1 VTQQHR
7 AKEFFEQAIALDP
20 NYADAYA
27 SLADY
32 YWSTIDLRPS
42 ESMPKAKENVL
53 KALALDPDLAQ
64 AHTELAAIHFYGDWD
79 WDGADKEF
87 RRALELNPGDADTHR
102 YYSFFLSAMDRAD
115 DAVAE
120 SRKALDLDPLSISAQ
135 VNAGF
140 ALYFAKQYDKAIDQ
154 CRKALELDANSAG
167 AYDCLGSSYLA
178 LGKYEEAIVAA
189 EKSVNLSSS
198 DPARLVGLG
207 RAYAMA
213 DRRADALKIRAQLQ
227 QLAAREYVPPYFTA
241 EIDAALGEKE
251 HALAALETALS
262 ERDVYLAWLK
272 VDAAF
277 DSLRAEPRFAQLMQ
291 RVGFA

>member
-1 VTQQHR
+1 
-7 AKEFFEQAIALDP
+7 
-20 NYADAYA
+20 
-27 SLADY
+27 
-32 YWSTIDLRPS
+32 
-42 ESMPKAKENVL
+42 MPKAKENVL
-53 KALALDPDLAQ
+53 RALALDPDLAQ

-102 YYSFFLSAMDRAD
+102 YYSFYLSAMGRAD
-115 DAVAE
+115 DAVVE

-178 LGKYEEAIVAA
+178 QGKYEEAIAAA

-213 DRRADALKIRAQLQ
+213 DRRADALKIRAELQ
-227 QLAAREYVPPYFTA
+227 QLGAREFVPPYFTA
-241 EIDAALGEKE
+241 EIDAALDEKE
-251 HALAALETALS
+251 HALAALELALG
-262 ERDVYLAWLK
+262 EHDVYLAWLK
-272 VDAAF
+272 VDVAF
-277 DSLRAEPRFAQLMQ
+277 DALRAEPRFAQLMQ
-291 RVGFA
+291 RVGFAA